1 MTGEADNGSTP
12 LSGDV
17 PSVPRTLYAAT
28 VPQRFHAPLG
38 GAARADVCV
47 VGGGFTGL
55 SAALHLAEAGRSVV
69 LLEAQRIGWGA
80 SGRNGGQVH
89 SGQRR
94 DQIWL
99 EKTVGRDDAAK
110 LWELS
115 EAAKDLVRAR
125 IARHAIACEWTD
137 GLIGAAHTS
146 EALDDERHMV
156 DHMAS
161 TYGVTALSMLDRTE
175 IEAAVG
181 SRRFVGGFR
190 DASAGHLNPLAL
202 AVGLGSAATLA
213 GARIHEGSEVVGIEA
228 GTDGRRIVRTA
239 AGSVDADQ
247 VVLAGNGYLQDIAPG
262 VEARV
267 LPINNYVVATAPLSQ
282 ERLQRLIPGGECV
295 ADTRFVVRYW
305 RPTQDGRLV
314 FGGGES
320 YTRRL
325 RDDVAGLV
333 RPYLAEIY
341 PDLADVPIDYAWGGT
356 LAVTRH
362 RMPFVRRVAPGL
374 YAGCG
379 YSGQGVATATFAGK
393 ILADAINGDT
403 GTLDVFARLPVPA
416 FPGGTLLRTPLLVL
430 AMTWFALRD
439 RM

>member
-1 MTGEADNGSTP
+1 MSAADSGSAP
-12 LSGDV
+12 QRGDV
-17 PSVPRTLYAAT
+17 PSVPRTLYASS

-38 GAARADVCV
+38 GEARADVCV
-47 VGGGFTGL
+47 IGGGFTGL

-80 SGRNGGQVH
+80 SGRNGGQLH

-110 LWELS
+110 LWELA
-115 EAAKDLVRAR
+115 EAAKALVRDR
-125 IARHAIACEWTD
+125 IERHAIACEWTD
-137 GLIGAAHTS
+137 GLISAAHTT
-146 EALDDERHMV
+146 EALDDERRMV

-161 TYGVTALSMLDRTE
+161 TYGVTSFSMLDAPQ
-175 IEAAVG
+175 IAAAVG
-181 SRRFVGGFR
+181 SPRFVGGYR

-202 AVGLGSAATLA
+202 AVALCKVANDA
-213 GARIHEGSEVVGIEA
+213 GARIHEGSEVVGIEP
-228 GTDGRRIVRTA
+228 GESGRRIVHTA
-239 AGSVDADQ
+239 AGSVEADQ
-247 VVLAGNGYLQDIAPG
+247 VVLAGNGYLKDIAPG

-267 LPINNYVVATAPLSQ
+267 LPINNYVVATAPLGP
-282 ERLQRLIPGGECV
+282 ERMARLIPGRECV
-295 ADTRFVVRYW
+295 ADSRFVVRYW

-325 RDDVAGLV
+325 RDDVADLV
-333 RPYLAEIY
+333 RPYLTEIY

-356 LAVTRH
+356 LAVTRN
-362 RMPFVRRVAPGL
+362 RMPYVRRVEAGL

-393 ILADAINGDT
+393 MIADAITGDT
-403 GTLDVFARLPVPA
+403 GALDVFARLSIPS

>member
-1 MTGEADNGSTP
+1 MSAAGAASAP
-12 LSGDV
+12 QSGGI
-17 PSVPRTLYAAT
+17 PAVPRTLYAAT
-28 VPQRFHAPLG
+28 VPQRFHPPLG
-38 GAARADVCV
+38 GESHADVCV

-55 SAALHLAEAGRSVV
+55 SAALHLAEAGRSVI

-110 LWELS
+110 LWELA

-125 IARHAIACEWTD
+125 IARHRIPCEWTD
-137 GLIGAAHTS
+137 GLISASHTT
-146 EALDDERHMV
+146 ETLDGERRMV

-161 TYGVTALSMLDRTE
+161 TYGVTSLSMLGRAE
-175 IEAAVG
+175 IETAIG
-181 SRRFVGGFR
+181 TGRFVGGYR

-202 AVGLGSAATLA
+202 AVGLATAATAA
-213 GARIHEGSEVVGIEA
+213 GAQIHEGSEVVGIDT
-228 GTDGRRIVRTA
+228 GSNGRRLVRTCG
-239 AGSVDADQ
+239 GSVEADQ
-247 VVLAGNGYLQDIAPG
+247 VVLAGNGYLKDIAPG

-267 LPINNYVVATAPLSQ
+267 LPINNYVVATAPLGA
-282 ERLQRLIPGGECV
+282 ERLIPGRECV
-295 ADTRFVVRYW
+295 ADSRFVVRYW
-305 RPTQDGRLV
+305 RQTADGRLV

-333 RPYLAEIY
+333 RPYLAEVY

-393 ILADAINGDT
+393 MLADAINGDT

>member
-1 MTGEADNGSTP
+1 MSAAGAASAPQGGGIP
-12 LSGDV
+12 A
-17 PSVPRTLYAAT
+17 VPRTLYAST
-28 VPQRFHAPLG
+28 VPQRFHAPIG
-38 GAARADVCV
+38 GSSRADVCV

-55 SAALHLAEAGRSVV
+55 SAALHLAEAGRSVI

-110 LWELS
+110 LWDLA

-125 IARHAIACEWTD
+125 IDRHQIPCEWTD
-137 GLIGAAHTS
+137 GLISAAHTV
-146 EALDDERHMV
+146 EALDDERRIV

-161 TYGVTALSMLDRTE
+161 TYGVTALSMLDRGE
-175 IEAAVG
+175 IEASVG
-181 SRRFVGGFR
+181 TRRFVGGYR

-202 AVGLGSAATLA
+202 AAGLAAAAANA

-228 GTDGRRIVRTA
+228 GSNGRRLVKTC
-239 AGSVDADQ
+239 AGTVDADE
-247 VVLAGNGYLQDIAPG
+247 VVLAGNGYLKDIAPA

-267 LPINNYVVATAPLSQ
+267 LPINNYVVATAPLGPD
-282 ERLQRLIPGGECV
+282 RLARLIPGRECV

-320 YTRRL
+320 YTRHL
-325 RDDVAGLV
+325 RDDVASLV
-333 RPYLAEIY
+333 RPYLAEVY

-403 GTLDVFARLPVPA
+403 GTLDVFARLPVPT

>member
-146 EALDDERHMV
+146 EALDDERQPCAV
-156 DHMAS
+156 PPYEPETPDEKRWC
-161 TYGVTALSMLDRTE
+161 D
-175 IEAAVG
+175 AA
-181 SRRFVGGFR
+181 RR
-190 DASAGHLNPLAL
+190 
-202 AVGLGSAATLA
+202 
-213 GARIHEGSEVVGIEA
+213 
-228 GTDGRRIVRTA
+228 RR
-239 AGSVDADQ
+239 
-247 VVLAGNGYLQDIAPG
+247 
-262 VEARV
+262 
-267 LPINNYVVATAPLSQ
+267 
-282 ERLQRLIPGGECV
+282 
-295 ADTRFVVRYW
+295 
-305 RPTQDGRLV
+305 
-314 FGGGES
+314 
-320 YTRRL
+320 
-325 RDDVAGLV
+325 
-333 RPYLAEIY
+333 
-341 PDLADVPIDYAWGGT
+341 
-356 LAVTRH
+356 
-362 RMPFVRRVAPGL
+362 
-374 YAGCG
+374 
-379 YSGQGVATATFAGK
+379 
-393 ILADAINGDT
+393 
-403 GTLDVFARLPVPA
+403 
-416 FPGGTLLRTPLLVL
+416 
-430 AMTWFALRD
+430 ALRQELEREHAAIRAGED
-439 RM
+439 L

>member
-1 MTGEADNGSTP
+1 MTDGDAATP
-12 LSGDV
+12 PDGAV
-17 PSVPRTLYAAT
+17 PPRPDTLYAAT
-28 VPQRFHAPLG
+28 VPQRFHPPLAG
-38 GAARADVCV
+38 DATADVCV

-55 SAALHLAEAGRSVV
+55 STALHLAEAGRSVI
-69 LLEAQRIGWGA
+69 LLEANRLGWGA

-94 DQIWL
+94 DPLWL
-99 EKTVGRDDAAK
+99 EETVGKDDARK
-110 LWELS
+110 LWDLS

-125 IARHAIACEWTD
+125 IARHTIACDWTD
-137 GLIGAAHTS
+137 GLIGAAHT
-146 EALDDERHMV
+146 EAALDDERAMV
-156 DHMAS
+156 EHMAS
-161 TYGVTALSMLDRTE
+161 VYGVDSLTLLDREETTR
-175 IEAAVG
+175 AVG
-181 SRRFVGGFR
+181 STRFVGGYR

-202 AVGLGSAATLA
+202 AAGLGSAAVA
-213 GARIHEGSEVVGIEA
+213 VGAQIYEGSEVSAIEP
-228 GTDGRRIVRTA
+228 GRNGRRIVRTTR
-239 AGSVDADQ
+239 GRVDAET
-247 VVLAGNGYLQDIAPG
+247 VVLAGNGYLHDIAPS

-267 LPINNYVVATAPLSQ
+267 LPINNYVVATEPLGE
-282 ERLQRLIPGGECV
+282 ERMARLIPGRECI

-305 RPTQDGRLV
+305 RPTADGRLV

-320 YTRRL
+320 YTRAL
-325 RDDVAGLV
+325 RSDVAGLV

-341 PDLADVPIDYAWGGT
+341 PDLADVPFDYAWGGT

-393 ILADAINGDT
+393 VLADAIGGDT
-403 GTLDVFARLPVPA
+403 GTLDVFSRLPVPS

-439 RM
+439 RL

>member
-1 MTGEADNGSTP
+1 MTAADTGSSP
-12 LSGDV
+12 HHGGV
-17 PSVPRTLYAAT
+17 PSVPRTLYAAS
-28 VPQRFHAPLG
+28 VPQRFHPPIG
-38 GAARADVCV
+38 GTSRADVCI

-55 SAALHLAEAGRSVV
+55 SAALHLAEAGRSVI
-69 LLEAQRIGWGA
+69 LLDAQRIGWGA

-110 LWELS
+110 LWELA

-125 IARHAIACEWTD
+125 IVRHQIPCEWTD
-137 GLIGAAHTS
+137 GLISAAHTA
-146 EALDDERHMV
+146 EALDDERRTV

-161 TYGVTALSMLDRTE
+161 NYGVTALSMLDRAE

-181 SRRFVGGFR
+181 TRRFVGGYR

-202 AVGLGSAATLA
+202 AVGIATAAAAA
-213 GARIHEGSEVVGIEA
+213 GAQIHEGSEVVGIEA
-228 GTDGRRIVRTA
+228 GSNGRRFVKTA
-239 AGSVDADQ
+239 AGCVDAGQ
-247 VVLAGNGYLQDIAPG
+247 VVLAGNGYLKDIAPD
-262 VEARV
+262 VEAHV
-267 LPINNYVVATAPLSQ
+267 LPINNYVVATAPLGS
-282 ERLQRLIPGGECV
+282 ERMQRLIPGRECV

-305 RPTQDGRLV
+305 RPTQDSRLV

-333 RPYLAEIY
+333 RPYLAEVY

-362 RMPFVRRVAPGL
+362 RMPFVQRVAPGL

-393 ILADAINGDT
+393 MLADAINGDT
-403 GTLDVFARLPVPA
+403 STLDVFARLPAPA